1 MAHRDEDAPWLA
13 EAAPLR
19 AGPRKRPLLN
29 IVIAVLALGAVA
41 AVALLMLLGR
51 RDGGSSQGYME
62 AAQAPLIEADAG
74 PFKVPPADR
83 QGMDVQGDGEVIHEA
98 VRGENPGAVIDMSA
112 LPEEPMGRPRDLL
125 PPAGSGVP
133 TPTAP
138 LPPAAAGQPV
148 QVQVMPAGPPVAAPA
163 RAAPARAAVN
173 APVNAPA
180 SAPAAPVAA
189 KPAPVKPAAVK
200 PAAVKLV
207 PPPAVAAVKPPMPA
221 AAKPASAASKS
232 ATVQIGAFSSE
243 AKAQEEW
250 ARVSGKGGLTGKRI
264 EKVTSSSG
272 KTLWRVRGLA
282 ADTDA
287 ACKAILAANGACE
300 VKK

>member
-1 MAHRDEDAPWLA
+1 MAQRDEDAPWLA

-19 AGPRKRPLLN
+19 AGPRKRPVLN
-29 IVIAVLALGAVA
+29 TVIAVLALGAVA

-98 VRGENPGAVIDMSA
+98 VRGENLGAVIDMNA

-125 PPAGSGVP
+125 PPAGGGVP
-133 TPTAP
+133 APPAP

-148 QVQVMPAGPPVAAPA
+148 QVRVLPAGPSAAAAPA
-163 RAAPARAAVN
+163 RTAPARVT
-173 APVNAPA
+173 PT
-180 SAPAAPVAA
+180 PVAA

-200 PAAVKLV
+200 PAAVK
-207 PPPAVAAVKPPMPA
+207 PMPLPA
-221 AAKPASAASKS
+221 AAKLASAPGQS

-250 ARVSGKGGLTGKRI
+250 TRVSGKSGLTGKRI

-272 KTLWRVRGLA
+272 KTLWRVRGTA
-282 ADTDA
+282 ADADA